1 MIYHPLRNRLLR
13 LLKAPTE
20 PPDPPIGSSES
31 VQVFRAA
38 PNFLTYRKITWG
50 LAFASGLVGTV
61 VLAFSE
67 TLAGIGTEGDDHS
80 GGGTLMLGIALFVLT
95 LLGAVGKYF
104 LLRLDYDMRYY
115 VVTDRSLRIREGAV
129 LIHEATFTFANV
141 QNLKIHQGPLE
152 RLLGIS
158 NLEVETAG
166 GSASKPDRGKGPG
179 AFPGRRGHQGVF
191 RGIHNAA
198 EVRDQILE
206 LLKQYR
212 DSGLGD
218 PEDRRRAAGHRRG
231 APTLSPM
238 VVDRLREVRDEMRG
252 LAHAVQSGS

>member
-1 MIYHPLRNRLLR
+1 MIYRPLRNRLLT
-13 LLKAPTE
+13 LLKAPTG

-38 PNFLTYRKITWG
+38 PNFLKYRIIKWG

-61 VLAFSE
+61 VLAFY
-67 TLAGIGTEGDDHS
+67 GTWFGGDDSTS
-80 GGGTLMLGIALFVLT
+80 GSLWIGIALFVLT
-95 LLGAVGKYF
+95 LLGAAVKYV
-104 LLRLDYDMRYY
+104 LVRLDYDMRYY

-166 GSASKPDRGKGPG
+166 GSAGKTDRGKGPG
-179 AFPGRRGHQGVF
+179 AFPGMRGHQGVF
-191 RGIHNAA
+191 RGIHNAP

-218 PEDRRRAAGHRRG
+218 PEDRRRAAGHRR
-231 APTLSPM
+231 AQPALSPV